1 MLIFA
6 SNEPV
11 PKAEMIA
18 DMVST
23 DTYDK
28 EQRVGSIPSLTLR
41 PDGKERN
48 HAQPVALH
56 QPCHAFGER
65 AKDTIESVLVSDEGR
80 HHVRQHI
87 SWLLSREAGASGQA
101 LTLWCLLRQTLH
113 RATGFALPENASLYK
128 ICPEVG
134 GTCRVPGTQDRSH
147 EAVAL
152 DPYRDI
158 QNRRRTAGQSE
169 GYCLGGCVRC
179 GVRQPGFLQQLV
191 DFNELQARP
200 YRGRSG
206 RGAASLRRRSAA
218 PVQLRTE
225 RSQRCQLAVTEG
237 VLYAKQGTLDYN
249 KEITARGELRRD
261 PTRPSDARGSC
272 RFLVSQAICSGEKG
286 AGSLF
291 GSGSPICIRLRIESN
306 SHDSLVAL
314 GACRV
319 SRSEYRCVHASVLQ
333 ASNLIVAMTGDGTN
347 DAIALKR
354 ADIGIGMGK
363 SGTDVCREAG
373 DMILTDD
380 NFATILSIAA
390 LSLIALCTLFGLP
403 NPLNAMQI
411 LWINII
417 MDGPPAQSLGVET
430 VDKDVMNRPPRKAS
444 EPIINLQLITQVSMT
459 SLAMVCGTLWV
470 FWKELED
477 NVVTPR
483 DTTMTFTCFVL
494 FDMFNAL
501 TCRSQ
506 DKSVFSIGLFS
517 NRVFLYAVGGSLVC
531 QLLVIYFPLLQA
543 IFQTEALSLGDMVF
557 LTLLTSSVWVIDELK
572 KLVLSK
578 CRRRALRISHIA

>member
-1 MLIFA
+1 MPRI
-6 SNEPV
+6 
-11 PKAEMIA
+11 
-18 DMVST
+18 
-23 DTYDK
+23 
-28 EQRVGSIPSLTLR
+28 
-41 PDGKERN
+41 
-48 HAQPVALH
+48 
-56 QPCHAFGER
+56 
-65 AKDTIESVLVSDEGR
+65 
-80 HHVRQHI
+80 
-87 SWLLSREAGASGQA
+87 
-101 LTLWCLLRQTLH
+101 
-113 RATGFALPENASLYK
+113 
-128 ICPEVG
+128 
-134 GTCRVPGTQDRSH
+134 
-147 EAVAL
+147 
-152 DPYRDI
+152 
-158 QNRRRTAGQSE
+158 
-169 GYCLGGCVRC
+169 
-179 GVRQPGFLQQLV
+179 
-191 DFNELQARP
+191 
-200 YRGRSG
+200 
-206 RGAASLRRRSAA
+206 
-218 PVQLRTE
+218 QLRTE

-272 RFLVSQAICSGEKG
+272 RF
-286 AGSLF
+286 
-291 GSGSPICIRLRIESN
+291 R
-306 SHDSLVAL
+306 
-314 GACRV
+314 
-319 SRSEYRCVHASVLQ
+319 VLQ

-380 NFATILSIAA
+380 NFATILAAIEEGKAIYYNIRNFVRFQLSTSIAA

-557 LTLLTSSVWVIDELK
+557 LTFLTSSVWVIDELK